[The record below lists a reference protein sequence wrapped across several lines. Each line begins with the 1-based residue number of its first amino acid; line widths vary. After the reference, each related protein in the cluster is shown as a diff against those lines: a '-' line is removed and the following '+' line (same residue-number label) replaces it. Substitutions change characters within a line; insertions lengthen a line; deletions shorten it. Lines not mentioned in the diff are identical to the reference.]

1 MRYRLGVMLLRS
13 NQAASW
19 SGSSRSGT
27 DTIFVQFVTSVAL
40 IQLRAWHLA
49 SYAAAVF
56 LKYRVARASVM
67 RCMACGGEM
76 LLAAVVSDEVT
87 MPAGF
92 RYETLQCA
100 VCGDIERRFVFGRD
114 APTTSA
120 VVPSPPFP
128 SQPAPSSPRHE
139 VAAPLQ
145 SPSPLKSASPVS
157 ASRDS
162 ASRNSAS
169 TQSVPREAVSP
180 ERAAS
185 SSTPAA
191 ALAPKWQ
198 RAVEKLRSRQ
208 AEIRVREGAG
218 ESDWKAR
225 LDGALERLAP
235 APRHPP
241 ISSNATAHRKS
252 PRSLL
257 ADLGASSARDCAAP
271 RTREPLGEAALRFN
285 QLWDNLL
292 PARHGSERDPNAR
305 PAAAHVLPPSV
316 SLVCVEDLTGAS
328 LASRAVL
335 LLRGSAMPG

>member
-76 LLAAVVSDEVT
+76 LLTAVVSDDVT
-87 MPAGF
+87 MPA
-92 RYETLQCA
+92 T

-225 LDGALERLAP
+225 LDRALERLAP
-235 APRHPP
+235 ASRHPP

-285 QLWDNLL
+285 QLGDNLL